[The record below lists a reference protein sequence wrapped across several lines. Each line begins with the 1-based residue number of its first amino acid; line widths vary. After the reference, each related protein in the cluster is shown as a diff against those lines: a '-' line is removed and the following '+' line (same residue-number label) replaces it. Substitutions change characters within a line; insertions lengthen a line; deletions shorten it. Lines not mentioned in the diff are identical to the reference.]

1 MNNNIIMNTLM
12 NKLKIQNPNA
22 YNQIQSW
29 MQSGANPNEIV
40 NTLLNSGQI
49 TQQQLQSA
57 QQMANQ
63 MQNSNS
69 QKRF

>member
-1 MNNNIIMNTLM
+1 MNNNIIMNMLM

-40 NTLLNSGQI
+40 NNLLNSGQI
-49 TQQQLQSA
+49 SQQQLQTA

-63 MQNSNS
+63 MQNTKN
-69 QKRF
+69 RF